1 MRYKKD
7 FVSRELQ
14 GDLFESMDEFDG
26 EDEED
31 NENIQF
37 IASSRFP
44 LYIVTSFD
52 QIVHPTTHDRPT
64 GLIRCFTTYYVQ

>member
-31 NENIQF
+31 NENIQL
-37 IASSRFP
+37 ILSTRRGKDSRNDV
-44 LYIVTSFD
+44 LK
-52 QIVHPTTHDRPT
+52 
-64 GLIRCFTTYYVQ
+64 LI